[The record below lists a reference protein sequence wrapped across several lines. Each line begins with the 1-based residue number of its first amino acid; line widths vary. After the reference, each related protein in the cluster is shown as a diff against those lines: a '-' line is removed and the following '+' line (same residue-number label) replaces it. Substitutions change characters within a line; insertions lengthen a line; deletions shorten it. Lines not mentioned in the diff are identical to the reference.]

1 MEKLEFF
8 YTQKIRR
15 ISPAQKKKPSHGPC
29 ISIGVPWF
37 YDTPLQKGGEV
48 MKMEAKSPTI
58 KERRKKHLEQGV
70 K

>member
-15 ISPAQKKKPSHGPC
+15 ISPGQKKPSHWPC
-29 ISIGVPWF
+29 ISIEVPWF

-48 MKMEAKSPTI
+48 MKIEAKSPTI
-58 KERRKKHLEQGV
+58 KEGRKKHLEQGV

>member
-15 ISPAQKKKPSHGPC
+15 ISRAQKKPSHWPC
-29 ISIGVPWF
+29 ISIEVPWF

-48 MKMEAKSPTI
+48 MKIEAKSPTI
-58 KERRKKHLEQGV
+58 KESRKKNTLNKV
-70 K
+70 

>member
-15 ISPAQKKKPSHGPC
+15 ISPAQKKPSHWPC
-29 ISIGVPWF
+29 ISIEVPWF

-48 MKMEAKSPTI
+48 MKIEAKKPNN
-58 KERRKKHLEQGV
+58 KRKQEKKHLEQGV